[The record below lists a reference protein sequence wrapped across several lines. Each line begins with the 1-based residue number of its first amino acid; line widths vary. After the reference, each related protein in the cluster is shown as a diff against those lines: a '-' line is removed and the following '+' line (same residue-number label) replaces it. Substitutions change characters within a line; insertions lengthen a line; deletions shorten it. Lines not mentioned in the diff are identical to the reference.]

1 MMKLAVVA
9 ALAGSA
15 SAFAPA
21 TNGRGSTSL
30 AAAKSKALPWLP
42 NPSNL
47 DGYVGANGFDP
58 LGISNY
64 FPTDYLVESELKH
77 GRICQ
82 LAWFGYVAVDLG
94 ARIYPLPDS
103 MQGVTSATAHDPA
116 VAFGSMG
123 NMFIWMALFEMVGW
137 IGISQMLQGSGRAP
151 GDFGFGKQFLEGKS
165 EAQIAD
171 MKLKEVVHCRAAM
184 LAFAGVVT
192 QSVLYDKGF
201 PYF

>member
-1 MMKLAVVA
+1 MMKLAVLA

-15 SAFAPA
+15 CAFAPA

-30 AAAKSKALPWLP
+30 AEKSKAVPFLP

-47 DGYVGANGFDP
+47 DGYVGAVGFDP
-58 LGISNY
+58 LGISEY

-82 LAWFGYVAVDLG
+82 LAWLGYVAVDLG

-116 VAFGSMG
+116 VAFGSLG
-123 NMFIWMALFEMVGW
+123 NL
-137 IGISQMLQGSGRAP
+137 LGSGRVP
-151 GDFGFGKQFLEGKS
+151 GDYGLGTKFLEGKS
-165 EAQIAD
+165 DAAIAD
-171 MKLKEVVHCRAAM
+171 MKLKEVTHCRAAM

-201 PYF
+201 PYV

>member
-1 MMKLAVVA
+1 MMKLAVLA

-15 SAFAPA
+15 AAFAPA
-21 TNGRGSTSL
+21 SSGRVATTL
-30 AAAKSKALPWLP
+30 AAEKSKALPWLP

-82 LAWFGYVAVDLG
+82 LAWLGYVAVDLG
-94 ARIYPLPDS
+94 ARIYPLPPS
-103 MQGVTSATAHDPA
+103 MEGVTSATAHNPA

-123 NMFIWMALFEMVGW
+123 NMFIWIALFEMVSW

-151 GDFGFGKQFLEGKS
+151 GDFGFGKGFLKGS
-165 EAQIAD
+165 EKDIEN
-171 MKLKEVVHCRAAM
+171 MKLKEVTHCRAAM

>member
-1 MMKLAVVA
+1 MPVVQSSDH
-9 ALAGSA
+9 LHFA
-15 SAFAPA
+15 SE
-21 TNGRGSTSL
+21 TGRGSTSL
-30 AAAKSKALPWLP
+30 AEKSKAVPFLP

-82 LAWFGYVAVDLG
+82 LAWLGYVAVDLG

-123 NMFIWMALFEMVGW
+123 NMFVWIAFFEMAGW

-151 GDFGFGKQFLEGKS
+151 GDFGLGKKFLDGKS
-165 EAQIAD
+165 EAQIND
-171 MKLKEVVHCRAAM
+171 MKLKEVTHCRAAM

-201 PYF
+201 PYV